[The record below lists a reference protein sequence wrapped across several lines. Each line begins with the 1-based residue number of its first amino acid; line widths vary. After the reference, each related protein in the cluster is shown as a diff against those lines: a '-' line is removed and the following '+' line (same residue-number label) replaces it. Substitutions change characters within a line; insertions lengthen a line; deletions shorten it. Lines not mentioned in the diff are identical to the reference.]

1 MKTRGA
7 EIRIV
12 DLESESTEQLQEH
25 LKGVD
30 TVISAISWTYF
41 SSQKPLIRASKE
53 AGVKRFIPCDWGTPC
68 TRGLAW
74 VFDLV
79 SFSFVVFPSQLNFM
93 ATQKATYQDLIKEI
107 GLGYTFIDVGQ
118 WYVHSPSPLNFLRY
132 NGF

>member
-1 MKTRGA
+1 MKHVIAAIRPASASKPGVEALKARGA

-12 DLESESTEQLQEH
+12 DLESDSTEQLQEH

-79 SFSFVVFPSQLNFM
+79 SFSFFLFSCF
-93 ATQKATYQDLIKEI
+93 
-107 GLGYTFIDVGQ
+107 
-118 WYVHSPSPLNFLRY
+118 HSS
-132 NGF
+132 